1 MASRLLP
8 QRSPEWKF
16 KFSEAGLE
24 LNMQTLH
31 KAVKTGEELTRDGTH
46 GHGLRRV
53 SLKGHERTST
63 FQEKE
68 RPSSYHPIVIQTL
81 RARLIFPIY
90 FRIINRTD

>member
-1 MASRLLP
+1 
-8 QRSPEWKF
+8 
-16 KFSEAGLE
+16 
-24 LNMQTLH
+24 MQTLH
-31 KAVKTGEELTRDGTH
+31 RAVKIGEKLARDGTH
-46 GHGLRRV
+46 GQGLRRV

-68 RPSSYHPIVIQTL
+68 RTSSYHPIIIQSL

>member
-1 MASRLLP
+1 
-8 QRSPEWKF
+8 
-16 KFSEAGLE
+16 
-24 LNMQTLH
+24 MQTLRRV
-31 KAVKTGEELTRDGTH
+31 VKTGEKLARDGTH

-63 FQEKE
+63 FREKE
-68 RPSSYHPIVIQTL
+68 RTSSYHPIIIQTL